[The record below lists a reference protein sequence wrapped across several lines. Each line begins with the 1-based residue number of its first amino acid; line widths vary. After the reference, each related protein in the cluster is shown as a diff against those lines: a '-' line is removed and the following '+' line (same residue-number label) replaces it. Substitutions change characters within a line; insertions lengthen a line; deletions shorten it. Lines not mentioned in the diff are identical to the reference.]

1 LSDFIISFIQ
11 NIWILLNSI
20 SIYILIGIIIA
31 GVFKLLFPDKL
42 IQKHLGSNSFI
53 SNLKA
58 AALGIPLPLC
68 SCSVIPFIGSLKKSG
83 ASNSSILTFLISTP
97 ITGADSIL
105 ATYGVFGWIF
115 TIYRV
120 ISSLLISL
128 LAGFLSLIF
137 IKEEVKNKPK
147 TVFSAKPQNKIN
159 TSYAVSVNSN
169 NKKKTNILFE
179 IYDYAFNNLLK
190 DISKSLLMGILLGAL
205 IVSFIPENLS
215 SYLQGNQWLNYILIV
230 AISMP
235 LYVCATAS
243 IPIAIALVTAG
254 FSAGAG
260 FIFLTAG
267 PATNSVTMSV
277 VFNNLGKKSLII
289 YMVSVMLGSILF
301 GYIFDIYFA
310 SYLSIDDLFEFD
322 VEKFGLIDQI
332 SSIVL
337 LVLLLKY
344 QFKK

>member
-1 LSDFIISFIQ
+1 M
-11 NIWILLNSI
+11 
-20 SIYILIGIIIA
+20 IA
-31 GVFKLLFPDKL
+31 GVFKLLFPDRL

-53 SNLKA
+53 SNIKA
-58 AALGIPLPLC
+58 ATLGIPLPLC
-68 SCSVIPFIGSLKKSG
+68 SCSVIPFISSLKKSG

-105 ATYGVFGWIF
+105 ATYGVFGWVF

-120 ISSLLISL
+120 ISSLIISL
-128 LAGFLSLIF
+128 LAGFLSLVF
-137 IKEEVKNKPK
+137 IKEKVDNKPK
-147 TVFSAKPQNKIN
+147 AIFSVTPLNNIN
-159 TSYAVSVNSN
+159 TSYVVPTKKN
-169 NKKKTNILFE
+169 NEKKKNILFE
-179 IYDYAFNNLLK
+179 IYNYAFNNLLK
-190 DISKSLLMGILLGAL
+190 DISKSLLIGILLGAL

-215 SYLQGNQWLNYILIV
+215 EYLQGNQWLNYILIV

-289 YMVSVMLGSILF
+289 YLVSVMFGSILF
-301 GYIFDIYFA
+301 GYFFDIYFA
-310 SYLSIDDLFEFD
+310 DYLSIDDLFEFD
-322 VEKFGLIDQI
+322 TEKFGLIDQI
-332 SSIVL
+332 SSVIL
-337 LVLLLKY
+337 LVLLLVY
-344 QFKK
+344 QVRK